1 MSGPLNATFSAAGVP
16 EIMDFDFVPW
26 GNAYYNTKKC
36 HTWGFDKEK
45 GMTCWVKEC
54 GGDNPP
60 DDCFTTS
67 PMHGILCQHGKEE
80 CEADTLE
87 ACVMHLHP
95 EPAAYVPFLYCFEGV
110 GQSQQSVAQKC
121 ATENQLDWSAISSCP
136 SNSTLTASLDA
147 ANAARTAKLGTA
159 KIGTPWILV
168 NGEQTDPDKL
178 LHAVCAAA
186 SPAPAGCAG
195 LY

>member
-1 MSGPLNATFSAAGVP
+1 
-16 EIMDFDFVPW
+16 MDFDFVPW

-36 HTWGFDKEK
+36 HTVGFDKEK
-45 GMTCWVKEC
+45 GMTCWVAEC

-67 PMHGILCQHGKEE
+67 PFHGILCQHGKDE

-87 ACVMHLHP
+87 ACVMHVHP

-110 GQSQQSVAQKC
+110 GQSQRSVAQKC
-121 ATENQLDWSAISSCP
+121 VAETHLDWSAISSCL
-136 SNSTLTASLDA
+136 SNTTLTASLDA
-147 ANAARTAKLGTA
+147 SNAARTAKLGAA

-168 NGEQTDPDKL
+168 NGKQTDPDKL

-186 SPAPAGCAG
+186 GDPAPAGCG
-195 LY
+195 GSFNK